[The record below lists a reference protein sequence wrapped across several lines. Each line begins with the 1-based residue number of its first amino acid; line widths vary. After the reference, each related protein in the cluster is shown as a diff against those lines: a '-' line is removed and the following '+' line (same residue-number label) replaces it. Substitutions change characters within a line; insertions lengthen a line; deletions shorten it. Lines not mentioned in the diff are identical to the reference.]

1 MLDTFKIEYD
11 ENEIDIDNDQSSSSI
26 DLSSSYPPIP
36 RITLHSSQSY
46 NNNKPSIILPINDS
60 IPLPSASSLQTER
73 HRYNTQ
79 SLSNQTDLVKSPNIM
94 RYGSVPYES
103 IKPLFSSSSSVYQ
116 NNYRSNYRPLN
127 SEDINSV
134 FDGLDDKINQ
144 LRGYL

>member
-1 MLDTFKIEYD
+1 M
-11 ENEIDIDNDQSSSSI
+11 
-26 DLSSSYPPIP
+26 
-36 RITLHSSQSY
+36 
-46 NNNKPSIILPINDS
+46 
-60 IPLPSASSLQTER
+60 
-73 HRYNTQ
+73 
-79 SLSNQTDLVKSPNIM
+79 M

>member
-46 NNNKPSIILPINDS
+46 NNDKPSIILPINDS
-60 IPLPSASSLQTER
+60 IPSPSASSLQTER

-79 SLSNQTDLVKSPNIM
+79 SLSNQTDLVKSPNMM